1 MVRPLLRT
9 KKERL
14 CAKERPWPRA
24 MASYEEPQGSS
35 PCLPKWG
42 IMTLLHNVVGAPHS
56 GCAGEG
62 RRGPPDASR
71 CHAGAADRQ
80 SVCGSHRAWTL
91 PPRQARGA
99 LVLMVAAACW
109 ASPARA
115 MCSSPQPLSQAG
127 GGTAKQGLPGASR
140 LLREG
145 ILSPACAQGDVDQEA
160 IAQAAQELR
169 IPPLQPSICK
179 VPTEDMPPLSDDT
192 ADNLQP
198 STSLQ
203 ARQHSESIMY
213 FAMHVRPL
221 AAQQIA
227 VDWGGGEE
235 EVSTRGDRFLAGG
248 IGSWQRDRKAEECGQ
263 R

>member
-1 MVRPLLRT
+1 
-9 KKERL
+9 
-14 CAKERPWPRA
+14 
-24 MASYEEPQGSS
+24 
-35 PCLPKWG
+35 
-42 IMTLLHNVVGAPHS
+42 
-56 GCAGEG
+56 
-62 RRGPPDASR
+62 
-71 CHAGAADRQ
+71 
-80 SVCGSHRAWTL
+80 
-91 PPRQARGA
+91 
-99 LVLMVAAACW
+99 VLMVAAACW